1 MVIINMFQIDVRD
14 TLKVI
19 SQRFLVY
26 DIIIDMGRKY
36 GQNDYG
42 KGLK

>member
-1 MVIINMFQIDVRD
+1 MTNELFALQNP
-14 TLKVI
+14 LKVI